1 MSTAVKKNAGWLVL
15 LDRATRLVAG
25 AAGVLLLVMVVLVA
39 TAVIARYVFASPF
52 VGVNEIIQLLSIAVV
67 MLALPWCTAQ
77 GAHVRA
83 DVFDE
88 AIGRYGRL
96 IGDVVSRVLSAT
108 VLGFLCHRAWLKA
121 LDALEFGDAT
131 NMLGLPIWPLY
142 GLLTLGVAL
151 CIPVLLAQ
159 AAHILIAF
167 WKDPK

>member
-1 MSTAVKKNAGWLVL
+1 M
-15 LDRATRLVAG
+15 
-25 AAGVLLLVMVVLVA
+25 LLLVLVA
-39 TAVIARYVFASPF
+39 LVAVAVIARYVFASPII
-52 VGVNEIIQLLSIAVV
+52 GVNEIVQQVSIAVV

-96 IGDVVSRVLSAT
+96 IGDVVSRLLSVT
-108 VLGFLCHRAWLKA
+108 VLGFLCQRAFLKA
-121 LDALEFGDAT
+121 LDAQEFGDTT
-131 NMLGLPIWPLY
+131 NMLDLPIWPLY

-159 AAHILIAF
+159 TAQILIAF
-167 WKDPK
+167 GKDPK